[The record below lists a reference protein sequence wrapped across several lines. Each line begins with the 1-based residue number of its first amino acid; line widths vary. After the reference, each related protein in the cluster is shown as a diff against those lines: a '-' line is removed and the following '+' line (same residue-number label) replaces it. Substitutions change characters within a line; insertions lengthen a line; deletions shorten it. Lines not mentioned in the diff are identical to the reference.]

1 MSSSTEADH
10 GAASSDDAAVAGA
23 PEKASAAGP
32 GSGAP
37 PPELG
42 SERGAAGGEGRSVP
56 RWRRTL
62 RPYLLIVPALL
73 LTGGILYPFGLGLY
87 YTVFDFAASK
97 PQPDFVGLEN
107 YRRIFTDSSFWDSA
121 WVTVLYAV
129 GAAAVET
136 VLGVAVALLL
146 HRSTL
151 VGRVLEKVL
160 ILPLMIAPVIAA
172 IIWKLMLQPSVGVV
186 NYLLRPFGLGGVQW
200 TDTPTGA
207 LLSSIAV
214 DVWVYTP
221 FVAIL
226 ALAGLRS
233 LPASPFEAAAVD
245 GAGWWFTFR
254 KLTMPMLWPYV
265 LVAVIF
271 RFMDSLKV
279 FDIIYALTE
288 GGPGDSTVV
297 LQIRAYL
304 EAIRFQRY
312 SFGLSYMIVLWA
324 VVYLAAMVLVRY
336 LGRIQNRAAEVPK

>member
-1 MSSSTEADH
+1 MPGRAAPVLEADH
-10 GAASSDDAAVAGA
+10 GAAAGT
-23 PEKASAAGP
+23 AAGKR
-32 GSGAP
+32 AV
-37 PPELG
+37 
-42 SERGAAGGEGRSVP
+42 RAVP
-56 RWRRTL
+56 AWRRSL

-87 YTVFDFAASK
+87 YTVFDFAASR
-97 PQPDFVGLEN
+97 PQPDLVGVEN
-107 YRRIFTDSSFWDSA
+107 YRRIFTQPAFWDSA
-121 WVTVLYAV
+121 RVTVAYAV

-146 HRSTL
+146 HRSSL
-151 VGRVLEKVL
+151 VGRVLEKIL

-172 IIWKLMLQPSVGVV
+172 IMWKLMLQPSVGVI
-186 NYLLRPFGLGGVQW
+186 NHLLEPFGLGGVQW

-207 LLSSIAV
+207 LLSSITV

-254 KLTMPMLWPYV
+254 RLTLPMLWPYV

-288 GGPGDSTVV
+288 GGPGDSTMV

-312 SFGLSYMIVLWA
+312 SFGISYMIVLWA
-324 VVYLAAMVLVRY
+324 VVYLVTMVLVRY
-336 LGRIQNRAAEVPK
+336 LGRIQNRAAEVER

>member
-1 MSSSTEADH
+1 MSSLRETGH
-10 GAASSDDAAVAGA
+10 GAASREEGKRAARRV
-23 PEKASAAGP
+23 S
-32 GSGAP
+32 
-37 PPELG
+37 
-42 SERGAAGGEGRSVP
+42 RRRRS
-56 RWRRTL
+56 L

-87 YTVFDFAASK
+87 YTVFDFAAST
-97 PQPDFVGLEN
+97 PQPDVVGLEN
-107 YRRIFTDSSFWDSA
+107 YRRIFGQSAFWESA
-121 WVTVLYAV
+121 RVTVLYAV

-136 VLGVAVALLL
+136 VLGVGVALLL
-146 HRSTL
+146 FRSTR
-151 VGRVLEKVL
+151 VGRVLEKIL

-172 IIWKLMLQPSVGVV
+172 IMWKLMLQPSVGVI
-186 NYLLRPFGLGGVQW
+186 NHLLEPFGLGGVQW
-200 TDTPTGA
+200 TDTPAGA
-207 LLSSIAV
+207 LLTSIAV
-214 DVWVYTP
+214 DAWVYTP

-233 LPASPFEAAAVD
+233 LPTSPFEAAAVD

-254 KLTMPMLWPYV
+254 RLTLPMLWPYV

-312 SFGLSYMIVLWA
+312 SFGISYTIVLWA

-336 LGRIQNRAAEVPK
+336 LGRIQTRAAEVRR

>member
-23 PEKASAAGP
+23 PDKASAADPGA
-32 GSGAP
+32 GSGPAAGTP
-37 PPELG
+37 PPADP
-42 SERGAAGGEGRSVP
+42 GAERSVP
-56 RWRRTL
+56 RWRRSL

-97 PQPDFVGLEN
+97 PQPDFTGLEN

-186 NYLLRPFGLGGVQW
+186 NHLLRPFGLGGVQW

-233 LPASPFEAAAVD
+233 LPTSPFEAAAVD

-336 LGRIQNRAAEVPK
+336 LGRVQNRAAEVPK

>member
-1 MSSSTEADH
+1 MTSLTETGH
-10 GAASSDDAAVAGA
+10 GAASR
-23 PEKASAAGP
+23 E
-32 GSGAP
+32 
-37 PPELG
+37 
-42 SERGAAGGEGRSVP
+42 EGTRRVRAVP
-56 RWRRTL
+56 RWRRGL

-87 YTVFDFAASK
+87 YTLFDFSASK
-97 PQPDFVGLEN
+97 PRPDMVGFDN
-107 YRRIFTDSSFWDSA
+107 YRTVFTQEAFWNSA

-146 HRSTL
+146 HRSSL
-151 VGRVLEKVL
+151 VGRILEKIL

-172 IIWKLMLQPSVGVV
+172 IMWKLMLQPSVGVI
-186 NYLLRPFGLGGVQW
+186 NHLLKPFGLGGVQW

-233 LPASPFEAAAVD
+233 LPTSPFEAAAVD
-245 GAGWWFTFR
+245 GARWWYTFR
-254 KLTMPMLWPYV
+254 RLTLPMLWPYV

-312 SFGLSYMIVLWA
+312 SFGISYTVVLWA
-324 VVYLAAMVLVRY
+324 VVYLAAMVLVRH
-336 LGRIQNRAAEVPK
+336 LGKIQRRAAEVTK

>member
-1 MSSSTEADH
+1 MAETTSFKETDH
-10 GAASSDDAAVAGA
+10 GAASHEEGA
-23 PEKASAAGP
+23 RQVRA
-32 GSGAP
+32 
-37 PPELG
+37 
-42 SERGAAGGEGRSVP
+42 VP
-56 RWRRTL
+56 RWRRGL

-87 YTVFDFAASK
+87 YTLFDFSASK
-97 PQPDFVGLEN
+97 PQPDMVGFDN
-107 YRRIFTDSSFWDSA
+107 YRTVFTQQAFWDSA

-129 GAAAVET
+129 GAAAFET

-146 HRSTL
+146 HRSSV
-151 VGRVLEKVL
+151 VGRVLEKIL

-172 IIWKLMLQPSVGVV
+172 IMWKLMLQPSVGVV
-186 NYLLRPFGLGGVQW
+186 NHLLKPFGLGGVQW

-233 LPASPFEAAAVD
+233 LPTSPFEAAAVD
-245 GAGWWFTFR
+245 GAGWWYTFR
-254 KLTMPMLWPYV
+254 RLTLPMLWPYV

-312 SFGLSYMIVLWA
+312 SFGISYTIVLWA
-324 VVYLAAMVLVRY
+324 VVYLAAMVLVRH
-336 LGRIQNRAAEVPK
+336 LGKIQRKAAEVAK

>member
-1 MSSSTEADH
+1 
-10 GAASSDDAAVAGA
+10 
-23 PEKASAAGP
+23 
-32 GSGAP
+32 
-37 PPELG
+37 
-42 SERGAAGGEGRSVP
+42 
-56 RWRRTL
+56 
-62 RPYLLIVPALL
+62 
-73 LTGGILYPFGLGLY
+73 
-87 YTVFDFAASK
+87 
-97 PQPDFVGLEN
+97 
-107 YRRIFTDSSFWDSA
+107 
-121 WVTVLYAV
+121 
-129 GAAAVET
+129 
-136 VLGVAVALLL
+136 
-146 HRSTL
+146 
-151 VGRVLEKVL
+151 
-160 ILPLMIAPVIAA
+160 MIAPVIAA
-172 IIWKLMLQPSVGVV
+172 IIWKLMLQPSVGVI
-186 NYLLRPFGLGGVQW
+186 NHLLKPFGLGGVQW

-233 LPASPFEAAAVD
+233 LPTSPFEAAAVD
-245 GAGWWFTFR
+245 GARWWYTFR
-254 KLTMPMLWPYV
+254 RLTLPMLWPYV

-312 SFGLSYMIVLWA
+312 SFGISYTIVLWA

-336 LGRIQNRAAEVPK
+336 LGRLQNRAAEVPK

>member
-1 MSSSTEADH
+1 MAETTSFTETDH
-10 GAASSDDAAVAGA
+10 GAASHEEGA
-23 PEKASAAGP
+23 RQVRA
-32 GSGAP
+32 
-37 PPELG
+37 
-42 SERGAAGGEGRSVP
+42 VP
-56 RWRRTL
+56 RWRRGL

-87 YTVFDFAASK
+87 YTLFDFSASK
-97 PQPDFVGLEN
+97 PQPDMVGFDN
-107 YRRIFTDSSFWDSA
+107 YRTVFTQQAFWDSA

-129 GAAAVET
+129 GAAAFET

-146 HRSTL
+146 HRSSI
-151 VGRVLEKVL
+151 VGRVLEKIL

-172 IIWKLMLQPSVGVV
+172 IMWKLMLQPSVGVI
-186 NYLLRPFGLGGVQW
+186 NHLLKPFGLGGVQW

-233 LPASPFEAAAVD
+233 LPTSPFEAAAVD
-245 GAGWWFTFR
+245 GAGWWYTFR
-254 KLTMPMLWPYV
+254 RLMLPMLWPYV

-312 SFGLSYMIVLWA
+312 SFGISYTIVLWA
-324 VVYLAAMVLVRY
+324 VVYLAAMVLVRH
-336 LGRIQNRAAEVPK
+336 LGKIQHKAAEVTK

>member
-1 MSSSTEADH
+1 MSGRASPVPEANH
-10 GAASSDDAAVAGA
+10 GAASGAGA
-23 PEKASAAGP
+23 GKRAVRA
-32 GSGAP
+32 
-37 PPELG
+37 
-42 SERGAAGGEGRSVP
+42 VP
-56 RWRRTL
+56 AWRRPL

-97 PQPDFVGLEN
+97 PQPDLVGIEN
-107 YRRIFTDSSFWDSA
+107 YRRIFTQSSFWDSA
-121 WVTVLYAV
+121 RVTVAYAI

-146 HRSTL
+146 HRASF
-151 VGRVLEKVL
+151 VGRVLEKIL

-172 IIWKLMLQPSVGVV
+172 IMWKLMLQPSVGVI
-186 NYLLRPFGLGGVQW
+186 NHLLKPFGLGGVQW

-207 LLSSIAV
+207 LLSSITV

-254 KLTMPMLWPYV
+254 RLTLPMLWPYV

-288 GGPGDSTVV
+288 GGPGDSTMV

-312 SFGLSYMIVLWA
+312 SFGISYMVVLWA
-324 VVYLAAMVLVRY
+324 VVYLVTMVLVRY
-336 LGRIQNRAAEVPK
+336 LGRIQNRAAEVPG

>member
-1 MSSSTEADH
+1 MSGRVAPVPETAH
-10 GAASSDDAAVAGA
+10 GAASGTGAGKRA
-23 PEKASAAGP
+23 QRALPA
-32 GSGAP
+32 
-37 PPELG
+37 
-42 SERGAAGGEGRSVP
+42 
-56 RWRRTL
+56 WRRSL

-97 PQPDFVGLEN
+97 PRPDLVGIEN
-107 YRRIFTDSSFWDSA
+107 YRRILTQPSFWDSA
-121 WVTVLYAV
+121 RVTTLYAL

-146 HRSTL
+146 HRSSF
-151 VGRVLEKVL
+151 VGRVLEKIL

-172 IIWKLMLQPSVGVV
+172 IMWKLMLQPSVGVI
-186 NYLLRPFGLGGVQW
+186 NHLLKPFGLGGVQW

-254 KLTMPMLWPYV
+254 RLTLPMLWPYV

-288 GGPGDSTVV
+288 GGPGDSTMV

-312 SFGLSYMIVLWA
+312 SFGISYMIVLWA
-324 VVYLAAMVLVRY
+324 VVYLVTTVLVRY
-336 LGRIQNRAAEVPK
+336 LGRIQNRAAEVPG

>member
-23 PEKASAAGP
+23 PDKASAADPGAGSGP
-32 GSGAP
+32 AAGAP
-37 PPELG
+37 PPADP
-42 SERGAAGGEGRSVP
+42 GAERSVP
-56 RWRRTL
+56 RWRRSL

-97 PQPDFVGLEN
+97 PQPDFTGLEN

-186 NYLLRPFGLGGVQW
+186 NHLLRPFGLGGVQW

-233 LPASPFEAAAVD
+233 LPTSPFEAAAVD

>member
-1 MSSSTEADH
+1 MAETTSFTETDH
-10 GAASSDDAAVAGA
+10 GAASREEGA
-23 PEKASAAGP
+23 RQVRA
-32 GSGAP
+32 
-37 PPELG
+37 
-42 SERGAAGGEGRSVP
+42 VP
-56 RWRRTL
+56 RWRRGL

-87 YTVFDFAASK
+87 YTLFDFSASK
-97 PQPDFVGLEN
+97 PRPDMVGFDN
-107 YRRIFTDSSFWDSA
+107 YRTVFTQDAFWNSA

-129 GAAAVET
+129 GAAAFET

-146 HRSTL
+146 HRSSL
-151 VGRVLEKVL
+151 IGRVLEKIL

-172 IIWKLMLQPSVGVV
+172 IIWKLMLQPSVGVI
-186 NYLLRPFGLGGVQW
+186 NHLLKPFGLGGVRW

-233 LPASPFEAAAVD
+233 LPTSPFEAAAVD
-245 GAGWWFTFR
+245 GAGWWYTFR
-254 KLTMPMLWPYV
+254 RLTLPMLWPYV

-312 SFGLSYMIVLWA
+312 SFGISYTIVLWA
-324 VVYLAAMVLVRY
+324 VVYLAAMVLVRH
-336 LGRIQNRAAEVPK
+336 LGRIQNRAAEVSK

>member
-1 MSSSTEADH
+1 M
-10 GAASSDDAAVAGA
+10 G
-23 PEKASAAGP
+23 
-32 GSGAP
+32 
-37 PPELG
+37 
-42 SERGAAGGEGRSVP
+42 
-56 RWRRTL
+56 WRLTL
-62 RPYLLIVPALL
+62 RPYVLIVPALL
-73 LTGGILYPFGLGLY
+73 LTCGILYPFGLGLY
-87 YTVFDFAASK
+87 YTLFDFSASK
-97 PQPDFVGLEN
+97 PQPDMVRFEN
-107 YRRIFTDSSFWDSA
+107 YGAVFTQEAFWNSA

-129 GAAAVET
+129 GAALVET

-151 VGRVLEKVL
+151 VGRVLEKIL

-233 LPASPFEAAAVD
+233 LPTSPFEAAAVD
-245 GAGWWFTFR
+245 GAGWWYTFR
-254 KLTMPMLWPYV
+254 RLTLPMLWPYV

-312 SFGLSYMIVLWA
+312 SFGISYTIVLWA
-324 VVYLAAMVLVRY
+324 VVYLAAMVLVKH
-336 LGRIQNRAAEVPK
+336 LGKIQRKAAEVSP

>member
-1 MSSSTEADH
+1 MSSLSETGH
-10 GAASSDDAAVAGA
+10 GAASREEVKRAA
-23 PEKASAAGP
+23 
-32 GSGAP
+32 
-37 PPELG
+37 
-42 SERGAAGGEGRSVP
+42 RSVP
-56 RWRRTL
+56 GWRRSL

-73 LTGGILYPFGLGLY
+73 VTGGILYPFGLGLY
-87 YTVFDFAASK
+87 YTVFDFSASK
-97 PQPDFVGLEN
+97 PVPDVVGLEN
-107 YRRIFTDSSFWDSA
+107 YRRIFAQSAFWDSA
-121 WVTVLYAV
+121 RVTLLYAV

-136 VLGVAVALLL
+136 VLGVGVALLL

-151 VGRVLEKVL
+151 VGRVLEKIL

-172 IIWKLMLQPSVGVV
+172 IMWKLMLQPSVGVI
-186 NYLLRPFGLGGVQW
+186 NYLLKPFGLGGVQW

-207 LLSSIAV
+207 LLTSIAV
-214 DVWVYTP
+214 DTWVYTP

-233 LPASPFEAAAVD
+233 LPSSPFEAAAVD
-245 GAGWWFTFR
+245 GATWWFTFR
-254 KLTMPMLWPYV
+254 KLTLPMLWPYV

-312 SFGLSYMIVLWA
+312 SFGISYTIVLWA
-324 VVYLAAMVLVRY
+324 VVYIAAMVLVRY
-336 LGRIQNRAAEVPK
+336 LGRINSRAAEVTE

>member
-1 MSSSTEADH
+1 MPGRTAPAPVAGH
-10 GAASSDDAAVAGA
+10 GAAAGTEEAGKRAVRA
-23 PEKASAAGP
+23 
-32 GSGAP
+32 
-37 PPELG
+37 
-42 SERGAAGGEGRSVP
+42 VP
-56 RWRRTL
+56 AWRRSL

-97 PQPDFVGLEN
+97 PQPDLVGLGN
-107 YRRIFTDSSFWDSA
+107 YRRILTQPAFWDSA
-121 WVTVLYAV
+121 RVTVAYAV

-146 HRSTL
+146 HRSSR

-172 IIWKLMLQPSVGVV
+172 IMWKLMLQPSVGVI
-186 NYLLRPFGLGGVQW
+186 NHLLEPFGLGGVQW

-207 LLSSIAV
+207 LLSSITV
-214 DVWVYTP
+214 DMWVYTP

-254 KLTMPMLWPYV
+254 RLTLPMLWPYV

-288 GGPGDSTVV
+288 GGPGDSTMV

-312 SFGLSYMIVLWA
+312 SFGISYMIVLWA
-324 VVYLAAMVLVRY
+324 VVYLVTMVLVRY
-336 LGRIQNRAAEVPK
+336 LGRIQNRAAEVPR

>member
-1 MSSSTEADH
+1 M
-10 GAASSDDAAVAGA
+10 
-23 PEKASAAGP
+23 GP
-32 GSGAP
+32 RPA
-37 PPELG
+37 
-42 SERGAAGGEGRSVP
+42 
-56 RWRRTL
+56 L
-62 RPYLLIVPALL
+62 RPYLLVLPALL
-73 LTGGILYPFGLGLY
+73 LTCGIFYPFGLGLF
-87 YTVFDFAASK
+87 YTLFDFSASR
-97 PQPDFVGLEN
+97 PRPGLVGFGN
-107 YRRIFTDSSFWDSA
+107 YRTMLGEGAFWNSA

-129 GAAAVET
+129 GAAAAET
-136 VLGVAVALLL
+136 VLGVSVALLL
-146 HRSTL
+146 HRSSRI
-151 VGRVLEKVL
+151 GRVLEKIL

-172 IIWKLMLQPSVGVV
+172 IMWKLMLQPSVGVV
-186 NYLLRPFGLGGVQW
+186 NHLLRPVGLGGVQW
-200 TDTPTGA
+200 TDTPAGA

-245 GAGWWFTFR
+245 GAGWWYTFR
-254 KLTMPMLWPYV
+254 RLTLPMLWPYV

-288 GGPGDSTVV
+288 GGPGDSTMV

-312 SFGLSYMIVLWA
+312 SFGISYTIVLWA
-324 VVYLAAMVLVRY
+324 VVYLAAMVLVRH
-336 LGRIQNRAAEVPK
+336 LGRVQRKAAEAR

>member
-23 PEKASAAGP
+23 REKASAADRGAGSGP
-32 GSGAP
+32 AAGAP
-37 PPELG
+37 PPVG
-42 SERGAAGGEGRSVP
+42 PGAERSVP
-56 RWRRTL
+56 RWRRSL

-97 PQPDFVGLEN
+97 PQPDFTGLEN

-233 LPASPFEAAAVD
+233 LPTSPFEAAAVD

>member
-1 MSSSTEADH
+1 MSSSTEAGH
-10 GAASSDDAAVAGA
+10 GAVSSDDAAVAGA
-23 PEKASAAGP
+23 PEKASAAGR
-32 GSGAP
+32 GSGAAP
-37 PPELG
+37 PAG
-42 SERGAAGGEGRSVP
+42 SARQDGPGAERSIP
-56 RWRRTL
+56 RWRRSL

-186 NYLLRPFGLGGVQW
+186 NHLLQPFGLGGVQW

-233 LPASPFEAAAVD
+233 LPTSPFEAAAVD

-336 LGRIQNRAAEVPK
+336 LARVQNRAAEVPK

>member
-1 MSSSTEADH
+1 MDSSTEADH

-23 PEKASAAGP
+23 PEKASAAAPGPSYGGGP
-32 GSGAP
+32 GGSG
-37 PPELG
+37 G
-42 SERGAAGGEGRSVP
+42 SGTERSVP
-56 RWRRTL
+56 RWRRSL

-97 PQPDFVGLEN
+97 PQPDFTGLEN
-107 YRRIFTDSSFWDSA
+107 YQRIFTDSSFWDSA
-121 WVTVLYAV
+121 WVTVLYAI

-233 LPASPFEAAAVD
+233 LPTSPFEAAAVD

>member
-23 PEKASAAGP
+23 PDKASAADPGAGSGP
-32 GSGAP
+32 TAGAP
-37 PPELG
+37 PPAG
-42 SERGAAGGEGRSVP
+42 PGAERSVP
-56 RWRRTL
+56 RWRRSL

-97 PQPDFVGLEN
+97 PQPDFTGLEN

-233 LPASPFEAAAVD
+233 LPTSPFEAAAVD

>member
-1 MSSSTEADH
+1 MSSQTETDH
-10 GAASSDDAAVAGA
+10 GAASREEVERAA
-23 PEKASAAGP
+23 
-32 GSGAP
+32 
-37 PPELG
+37 
-42 SERGAAGGEGRSVP
+42 RGVP
-56 RWRRTL
+56 AWRRSL

-87 YTVFDFAASK
+87 YTLFDFAASK
-97 PQPDFVGLEN
+97 PVPDVVGLEN
-107 YRRIFTDSSFWDSA
+107 YRRIFTQPAFWDSA
-121 WVTVLYAV
+121 RVTLLYAV

-136 VLGVAVALLL
+136 VLGVGVALLL

-151 VGRVLEKVL
+151 VGRVLEKIL

-172 IIWKLMLQPSVGVV
+172 IMWKLMLQPSVGVV
-186 NYLLRPFGLGGVQW
+186 NHLLKPFGLGGVQW

-207 LLSSIAV
+207 LLTSIAV
-214 DVWVYTP
+214 DAWVYTP

-233 LPASPFEAAAVD
+233 LPGSPFEAAAVD
-245 GAGWWFTFR
+245 GANWWFTFR
-254 KLTMPMLWPYV
+254 KLTLPMLWPYV

-312 SFGLSYMIVLWA
+312 SFGISYTIVLWA

-336 LGRIQNRAAEVPK
+336 LGRINNRAAEVPR

>member
-1 MSSSTEADH
+1 MPGRAATVPETGH
-10 GAASSDDAAVAGA
+10 GAA
-23 PEKASAAGP
+23 PCPGP
-32 GSGAP
+32 GKRAV
-37 PPELG
+37 
-42 SERGAAGGEGRSVP
+42 RAVP
-56 RWRRTL
+56 AWRRSL

-87 YTVFDFAASK
+87 YTLFDFAASR
-97 PQPDFVGLEN
+97 PQPDLVGIEN
-107 YRRIFTDSSFWDSA
+107 YRRILTRPAFWDSA
-121 WVTVLYAV
+121 RVTVAYAV

-136 VLGVAVALLL
+136 VLGVSVALLL
-146 HRSTL
+146 HRSSR
-151 VGRVLEKVL
+151 VGRVLEKIL

-172 IIWKLMLQPSVGVV
+172 IMWKLMLQPSVGVV
-186 NYLLRPFGLGGVQW
+186 NHLLEPFGLGGVQW

-207 LLSSIAV
+207 LLSSITV

-254 KLTMPMLWPYV
+254 RLTLPMLWPYV

-288 GGPGDSTVV
+288 GGPGDSTMV

-312 SFGLSYMIVLWA
+312 SFGISYMIVLWA
-324 VVYLAAMVLVRY
+324 VVYLVTMVLVRY
-336 LGRIQNRAAEVPK
+336 LGRIQNRAAEVPG

>member
-1 MSSSTEADH
+1 MPPTTSLKETDH
-10 GAASSDDAAVAGA
+10 GAASH
-23 PEKASAAGP
+23 E
-32 GSGAP
+32 
-37 PPELG
+37 
-42 SERGAAGGEGRSVP
+42 EGTRQVRAVP
-56 RWRRTL
+56 RWRRGL

-87 YTVFDFAASK
+87 YTLFDFSASK
-97 PQPDFVGLEN
+97 PQPDMVGFEN
-107 YRRIFTDSSFWDSA
+107 YRTVFTQEAFWNSA
-121 WVTVLYAV
+121 WVTTLYAV
-129 GAAAVET
+129 GAAAAET
-136 VLGVAVALLL
+136 VLGVGVALLL
-146 HRSTL
+146 HRSTR
-151 VGRVLEKVL
+151 VGRVLEKIL

-172 IIWKLMLQPSVGVV
+172 IMWKLMLQPSVGVV
-186 NYLLRPFGLGGVQW
+186 NHLLEPFGLGGVQW
-200 TDTPTGA
+200 TNTPTGA

-221 FVAIL
+221 FVAVL

-233 LPASPFEAAAVD
+233 LPVSPFEAAAVD
-245 GAGWWFTFR
+245 GAGWWYTFR
-254 KLTMPMLWPYV
+254 RLTLPMLWPYV

-312 SFGLSYMIVLWA
+312 SFGISYTVVLWA
-324 VVYLAAMVLVRY
+324 VVYLAATVLVRR
-336 LGRIQNRAAEVPK
+336 LGKIQRRAAEVTE

>member
-1 MSSSTEADH
+1 MSSSLTGAGH
-10 GAASSDDAAVAGA
+10 GAAPSGGN
-23 PEKASAAGP
+23 GP
-32 GSGAP
+32 PA
-37 PPELG
+37 
-42 SERGAAGGEGRSVP
+42 RVVT
-56 RWRRTL
+56 RRRRAL
-62 RPYLLIVPALL
+62 RPYLLILPALL

-87 YTVFDFAASK
+87 YTLFDFAASR
-97 PQPDFVGLEN
+97 PRPDMVGLEN
-107 YRRIFTDSSFWDSA
+107 YRRILGESSFWDSA

-129 GAAAVET
+129 GAAAFET
-136 VLGVAVALLL
+136 VLGVGVALLL
-146 HRSTL
+146 HRSTR
-151 VGRVLEKVL
+151 VGRVLEKIL

-172 IIWKLMLQPSVGVV
+172 IMWKLMLQPSVGVV
-186 NYLLRPFGLGGVQW
+186 NHLLKPFGMGGVQW
-200 TDTPTGA
+200 TDSPAGA

-233 LPASPFEAAAVD
+233 LPTSPFEAAAVD

-254 KLTMPMLWPYV
+254 TLTLPMLWPYV

-288 GGPGDSTVV
+288 GGPGDATVV

-312 SFGLSYMIVLWA
+312 SFGISYMIVLWA
-324 VVYLAAMVLVRY
+324 VVYLVTMVLVRY
-336 LGRIQNRAAEVPK
+336 LGKIQNRTAEVPK

>member
-1 MSSSTEADH
+1 MNSSTEADH
-10 GAASSDDAAVAGA
+10 GAASSGDAAVAGA
-23 PEKASAAGP
+23 PEKASAAVPGP
-32 GSGAP
+32 PAP
-37 PPELG
+37 A
-42 SERGAAGGEGRSVP
+42 ERGVP
-56 RWRRTL
+56 KWRRTL

-151 VGRVLEKVL
+151 VGRVLEKIL

-186 NYLLRPFGLGGVQW
+186 NHLLRPFGLGGVQW

-233 LPASPFEAAAVD
+233 LPTSPFEAAAVD

-336 LGRIQNRAAEVPK
+336 LGRIQNRAAEVSK

>member
-1 MSSSTEADH
+1 MSPSLTGTGH
-10 GAASSDDAAVAGA
+10 GAASRGGGGPPARAV
-23 PEKASAAGP
+23 PH
-32 GSGAP
+32 
-37 PPELG
+37 
-42 SERGAAGGEGRSVP
+42 
-56 RWRRTL
+56 WRRGL

-97 PQPDFVGLEN
+97 PQPDMVGPEN
-107 YRRIFTDSSFWDSA
+107 YRRIFTESSFWESA
-121 WVTVLYAV
+121 RVTVLYAV

-136 VLGVAVALLL
+136 VLGVGVALLL
-146 HRSTL
+146 HGSTR
-151 VGRVLEKVL
+151 VGRVLEKIL

-172 IIWKLMLQPSVGVV
+172 IMWKLMLQPSVGVI
-186 NYLLRPFGLGGVQW
+186 NHLLEPFGMGGVQW
-200 TDTPTGA
+200 TDTPAGA

-214 DVWVYTP
+214 DVWIYTP

-254 KLTMPMLWPYV
+254 KLTLPMLWPYV

-312 SFGLSYMIVLWA
+312 SFGISYMIVLWA
-324 VVYLAAMVLVRY
+324 VVYLVTMVLVRY
-336 LGRIQNRAAEVPK
+336 LGKVQNRAAEVPK

>member
-1 MSSSTEADH
+1 MASLTETETVRRGGGGD
-10 GAASSDDAAVAGA
+10 GGG
-23 PEKASAAGP
+23 PTGGKAAGP
-32 GSGAP
+32 RR
-37 PPELG
+37 L
-42 SERGAAGGEGRSVP
+42 P
-56 RWRRTL
+56 RWRRSA

-73 LTGGILYPFGLGLY
+73 LTGGILYPFGLGLF
-87 YTVFDFAASK
+87 YTLFDYSASK
-97 PQPDFVGLEN
+97 PQPDLVGLEN
-107 YRRIFTDSSFWDSA
+107 YTTIFGQPAFWRSA

-129 GAAAVET
+129 GATAVEL
-136 VLGVAVALLL
+136 VLGVGVALLL
-146 HRSTL
+146 NRGTRT
-151 VGRVLEKVL
+151 GRVLEKVL

-172 IIWKLMLQPSVGVV
+172 IMWKLMLQPSVGVV
-186 NYLLRPFGLGGVQW
+186 NYLLRPFGLGNVQW

-207 LLSSIAV
+207 LLSSIMV

-233 LPASPFEAAAVD
+233 LPRSPFEAAAVD
-245 GAGWWFTFR
+245 GASWWFTFR
-254 KLTMPMLWPYV
+254 KLTLPMLWPYV

-312 SFGLSYMIVLWA
+312 SFGISYMIVLWA
-324 VVYLAAMVLVRY
+324 VVYLVSMALVRY
-336 LGRIQNRAAEVPK
+336 LGRVQSRAAGVSQ

>member
-1 MSSSTEADH
+1 MSSLRETGH
-10 GAASSDDAAVAGA
+10 GAASREEGERAA
-23 PEKASAAGP
+23 P
-32 GSGAP
+32 
-37 PPELG
+37 
-42 SERGAAGGEGRSVP
+42 SVP
-56 RWRRTL
+56 AWRRSL

-97 PQPDFVGLEN
+97 PVPDVVGLEN
-107 YRRIFTDSSFWDSA
+107 YRRIFTQPAFWDSA
-121 WVTVLYAV
+121 RVTLLYAV

-136 VLGVAVALLL
+136 VLGVGVALLL

-151 VGRVLEKVL
+151 VGRILEKIL

-172 IIWKLMLQPSVGVV
+172 IMWKLMLQPSVGVV
-186 NYLLRPFGLGGVQW
+186 NHLLKPFGLGGVQW

-207 LLSSIAV
+207 LLTSIAV
-214 DVWVYTP
+214 DAWVYTP

-233 LPASPFEAAAVD
+233 LPTSPFEAAAVD
-245 GAGWWFTFR
+245 GANWWFTFR
-254 KLTMPMLWPYV
+254 KLTLPMLWPYV

-312 SFGLSYMIVLWA
+312 SFGISYTIVLWA

-336 LGRIQNRAAEVPK
+336 LGRINNRAAEVPR

>member
-1 MSSSTEADH
+1 MALTTPPAPSDRTAVH
-10 GAASSDDAAVAGA
+10 GEETA
-23 PEKASAAGP
+23 PVRPVP
-32 GSGAP
+32 G
-37 PPELG
+37 
-42 SERGAAGGEGRSVP
+42 
-56 RWRRTL
+56 WRRSL

-87 YTVFDFAASK
+87 YTLFDFAASK
-97 PQPDFVGLEN
+97 PRPDLVGFEN
-107 YRRIFTDSSFWDSA
+107 YRRIFSQSSFWESTR
-121 WVTVLYAV
+121 VTVLYAV

-136 VLGVAVALLL
+136 VLGVSVALLL
-146 HRSTL
+146 HRASR
-151 VGRVLEKVL
+151 VGRVLEKIL

-172 IIWKLMLQPSVGVV
+172 IMWKLMLQPSVGVV
-186 NYLLRPFGLGGVQW
+186 NHLLEPVGLGGVQW
-200 TDTPTGA
+200 TDTPAGA

-233 LPASPFEAAAVD
+233 LPVSPFEAAAVD

-254 KLTMPMLWPYV
+254 RLTLPMLWPYV

-312 SFGLSYMIVLWA
+312 SFGISYMIVLWA
-324 VVYLAAMVLVRY
+324 VVYLVTMVLVRY

>member
-1 MSSSTEADH
+1 MALVTKTGTTSAGEAR
-10 GAASSDDAAVAGA
+10 
-23 PEKASAAGP
+23 
-32 GSGAP
+32 P
-37 PPELG
+37 P
-42 SERGAAGGEGRSVP
+42 RGLP
-56 RWRRTL
+56 RWRRSV
-62 RPYLLIVPALL
+62 RPYVLIVPAVL

-87 YTVFDFAASK
+87 YTLFDYAASK
-97 PQPDFVGLEN
+97 PQPDVVGLGN
-107 YRRIFTDSSFWDSA
+107 YAIIFGQDAFWHSA
-121 WVTVLYAV
+121 IITTVYAV
-129 GAAAVET
+129 GATAVET
-136 VLGVAVALLL
+136 VLGVGVALLL
-146 HRSTL
+146 NRSSA

-186 NYLLRPFGLGGVQW
+186 NYLLKPFGLGGVQW
-200 TDTPTGA
+200 TDSPTGA
-207 LLSSIAV
+207 LLSSIMV

-233 LPASPFEAAAVD
+233 LPSSPFEAAAVD

-254 KLTMPMLWPYV
+254 KLTLPMLWPYV

-312 SFGLSYMIVLWA
+312 SFGISYMIILWA
-324 VVYLAAMVLVRY
+324 VVYLASMVLVRY
-336 LGRIQNRAAEVPK
+336 LGRVQSRAAGVPQ

>member
-1 MSSSTEADH
+1 M
-10 GAASSDDAAVAGA
+10 
-23 PEKASAAGP
+23 
-32 GSGAP
+32 
-37 PPELG
+37 
-42 SERGAAGGEGRSVP
+42 
-56 RWRRTL
+56 RRRPAL
-62 RPYLLIVPALL
+62 RPYLLVLPALL
-73 LTGGILYPFGLGLY
+73 LTCGILYPFALGLY
-87 YTVFDFAASK
+87 YTLFDFSAAK
-97 PQPDFVGLEN
+97 PQPDLVRLHN
-107 YRRIFTDSSFWDSA
+107 YGTLLSQDAFWNSA

-129 GAAAVET
+129 GAAGAET

-146 HRSTL
+146 HRSSP
-151 VGRVLEKVL
+151 VGRVLEKIL

-186 NYLLRPFGLGGVQW
+186 NHLLRPFGLGGVQW
-200 TDTPTGA
+200 TDTPAGA

-221 FVAIL
+221 FVAVL

-233 LPASPFEAAAVD
+233 LPGSPFEAAAVD
-245 GAGWWFTFR
+245 GAGRWYTLR
-254 KLTMPMLWPYV
+254 RLTLPMLWPYV

-288 GGPGDSTVV
+288 GGPGDSTMV

-312 SFGLSYMIVLWA
+312 SFGISYTIVLWA
-324 VVYLAAMVLVRY
+324 VVYLAAMVLVRR
-336 LGRIQNRAAEVPK
+336 LGRIQRGAAEVSG

>member
-1 MSSSTEADH
+1 MSPSLAGTGH
-10 GAASSDDAAVAGA
+10 GAAPPGRG
-23 PEKASAAGP
+23 GP
-32 GSGAP
+32 PA
-37 PPELG
+37 
-42 SERGAAGGEGRSVP
+42 RAVP
-56 RWRRTL
+56 RLRRGL
-62 RPYLLIVPALL
+62 RPYLLIAPALL

-97 PQPDFVGLEN
+97 PQPDMVGLEN
-107 YRRIFTDSSFWDSA
+107 YRRIFTESSFWESA
-121 WVTVLYAV
+121 RVTVLYAV

-136 VLGVAVALLL
+136 VLGVGVALLL
-146 HRSTL
+146 HRSTR

-172 IIWKLMLQPSVGVV
+172 IMWKLMLQPSVGVI
-186 NYLLRPFGLGGVQW
+186 NHLLEPFGMGGVQW
-200 TDTPTGA
+200 TDTPAGA

-214 DVWVYTP
+214 DVWVHTP

-254 KLTMPMLWPYV
+254 KLTLPMLWPYV

-312 SFGLSYMIVLWA
+312 SFGISYMIVLWA
-324 VVYLAAMVLVRY
+324 VVYLVTMVLVRY
-336 LGRIQNRAAEVPK
+336 LGKVQNRAAEVPK

>member
-1 MSSSTEADH
+1 MRGTARKAREESGERETRGEP
-10 GAASSDDAAVAGA
+10 GVRAVPA
-23 PEKASAAGP
+23 
-32 GSGAP
+32 
-37 PPELG
+37 
-42 SERGAAGGEGRSVP
+42 
-56 RWRRTL
+56 RRRAL

-97 PQPDFVGLEN
+97 PRPDLVGAGNYHRILTQPA
-107 YRRIFTDSSFWDSA
+107 FWDSA
-121 WVTVLYAV
+121 RVTVAYAV

-146 HRSTL
+146 HRSSR
-151 VGRVLEKVL
+151 VGRVLEKIL

-172 IIWKLMLQPSVGVV
+172 IMWKLMLQPSVGVV
-186 NYLLRPFGLGGVQW
+186 NHLLEPVGLGGVQW

-221 FVAIL
+221 FVAVL

-233 LPASPFEAAAVD
+233 LPVSPFEAAAVD

-254 KLTMPMLWPYV
+254 RLTLPMLWPYV

-288 GGPGDSTVV
+288 GGPGDSTMV

-312 SFGLSYMIVLWA
+312 SFGISYMIVLWA
-324 VVYLAAMVLVRY
+324 VVYLVTMVLVRY
-336 LGRIQNRAAEVPK
+336 LGRVQSRAAEVPA

>member
-1 MSSSTEADH
+1 MPGRTAPAPVTGH
-10 GAASSDDAAVAGA
+10 GADAGTEETGKRAVRA
-23 PEKASAAGP
+23 
-32 GSGAP
+32 
-37 PPELG
+37 
-42 SERGAAGGEGRSVP
+42 VP
-56 RWRRTL
+56 AWRRSL

-97 PQPDFVGLEN
+97 PQPDLVGLGN
-107 YRRIFTDSSFWDSA
+107 YRRILTQPAFWDSA
-121 WVTVLYAV
+121 RVTVAYAV

-146 HRSTL
+146 HRSSL
-151 VGRVLEKVL
+151 VGRVLEKIL

-172 IIWKLMLQPSVGVV
+172 IMWKLMLQPSVGVI
-186 NYLLRPFGLGGVQW
+186 NHLLEPFGLGGVQW

-207 LLSSIAV
+207 LLSSITV
-214 DVWVYTP
+214 DMWVYTP

-254 KLTMPMLWPYV
+254 RLTLPMLWPYV

-288 GGPGDSTVV
+288 GGPGDSTMV

-312 SFGLSYMIVLWA
+312 SFGISYMIVLWA
-324 VVYLAAMVLVRY
+324 VVYLVTMVLVRY
-336 LGRIQNRAAEVPK
+336 LGRIQNRAAEVPR

>member
-1 MSSSTEADH
+1 MPGRAATVPETGH
-10 GAASSDDAAVAGA
+10 GAS
-23 PEKASAAGP
+23 AGP
-32 GSGAP
+32 EPGKRAVRVVP
-37 PPELG
+37 
-42 SERGAAGGEGRSVP
+42 AWHRS
-56 RWRRTL
+56 L

-87 YTVFDFAASK
+87 YTLFDFAASR
-97 PQPDFVGLEN
+97 PQPDLVGVEN
-107 YRRIFTDSSFWDSA
+107 YRRILTQAAFWDSA
-121 WVTVLYAV
+121 RVTVAYAV

-136 VLGVAVALLL
+136 VLGVSVALLL
-146 HRSTL
+146 HRSSR
-151 VGRVLEKVL
+151 VGRVLEKIL

-172 IIWKLMLQPSVGVV
+172 IMWKLMLQPSVGVI
-186 NYLLRPFGLGGVQW
+186 NHLLEPFGLGGVQW

-207 LLSSIAV
+207 LLSSITV

-254 KLTMPMLWPYV
+254 RLTLPMLWPYV

-288 GGPGDSTVV
+288 GGPGDSTMV

-312 SFGLSYMIVLWA
+312 SFGISYMVVLWA
-324 VVYLAAMVLVRY
+324 VVYLVTMVLVRY
-336 LGRIQNRAAEVPK
+336 LGRIQNRAAEVPG

>member
-1 MSSSTEADH
+1 MAALTETEA
-10 GAASSDDAAVAGA
+10 AAEAAPAPGRPDA
-23 PEKASAAGP
+23 P
-32 GSGAP
+32 
-37 PPELG
+37 
-42 SERGAAGGEGRSVP
+42 RRVP
-56 RWRRTL
+56 RWRRSL

-87 YTVFDFAASK
+87 YTIFDFAATK
-97 PQPDFVGLEN
+97 PQPDMVGLDN
-107 YRRIFTDSSFWDSA
+107 YLTIVKQEAFWRSA
-121 WVTVLYAV
+121 LVTAMYAV
-129 GAAAVET
+129 GATAVET
-136 VLGVAVALLL
+136 VLGVGVALLL
-146 HRSTL
+146 NRGTRL
-151 VGRVLEKVL
+151 GRTLEKVL

-172 IIWKLMLQPSVGVV
+172 IMWKLMLQPSVGVI

-207 LLSSIAV
+207 LLSSIMV

-233 LPASPFEAAAVD
+233 LPRSPFEAAAVD
-245 GAGWWFTFR
+245 GAGRWFTFR
-254 KLTMPMLWPYV
+254 RLTLPMLWPYV

-312 SFGLSYMIVLWA
+312 SFGISYMIILWA
-324 VVYLAAMVLVRY
+324 VVYLASMVLVRY
-336 LGRIQNRAAEVPK
+336 LARAQRRAAEVSQ